1 MKMRCVERCLTFPFL
16 RNPTEKIKRLLH
28 KTLTPPT
35 KQKIKQFIAISTL
48 HLFLVPE
55 KNPLLLMLLCQAFP
69 RKKVPTESS
78 SILEWEKDASP
89 RTTKGLSN
97 FFLWRAHHDHLI
109 RNDEKTE
116 FVWENSRGRLFFKK
130 SRAIEASEQVQK
142 RLEKPRFDSKIR
154 LREKKP
160 NGHFYCRLD
169 QFEAAASS
177 PLSLANNKHP
187 K

>member
-1 MKMRCVERCLTFPFL
+1 
-16 RNPTEKIKRLLH
+16 
-28 KTLTPPT
+28 
-35 KQKIKQFIAISTL
+35 
-48 HLFLVPE
+48 
-55 KNPLLLMLLCQAFP
+55 MLLREPQKGSP
-69 RKKVPTESS
+69 WKK
-78 SILEWEKDASP
+78 I
-89 RTTKGLSN
+89 
-97 FFLWRAHHDHLI
+97 WRAHHDHLI

-154 LREKKP
+154 LRGKKP

-187 K
+187 KQPSLLQQTFAKKRAHPTSPALFKEKSLLQLLSHPYKGSF